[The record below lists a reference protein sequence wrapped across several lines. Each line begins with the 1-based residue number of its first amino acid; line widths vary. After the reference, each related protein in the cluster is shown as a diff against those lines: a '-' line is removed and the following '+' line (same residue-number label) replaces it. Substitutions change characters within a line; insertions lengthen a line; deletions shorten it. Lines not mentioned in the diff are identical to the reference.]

1 MNEYENNMPDL
12 QEFDEEALKKE
23 SEELL
28 EMRPLT
34 KENAVFSRTEGGFL
48 ALKVKMAGDK
58 SHDAG
63 KEEADGSASHAEK
76 VRLYDGESEAS
87 HSREYDR
94 VNVYLTFP
102 LTNPEEFISIREAD
116 EKAKEIGII
125 EQLSA
130 LEKDQQEMIREQIR
144 LRYFMPV
151 ITKVLD
157 VKEEYG
163 YAYWNVVTT
172 YGSVRFTTQMSG
184 DAVISLSDSRLLVT
198 DIDGNRYEIP
208 DFYQLSVAER
218 KKLDLFI

>member
-1 MNEYENNMPDL
+1 MEGQENNRQDLLDL

-28 EMRPLT
+28 EMHFLT
-34 KENAVFSRTEGGFL
+34 GENARFRRTEGGFV
-48 ALKVKMAGDK
+48 ALTVKEAGEEK
-58 SHDAG
+58 HSETEAG
-63 KEEADGSASHAEK
+63 T
-76 VRLYDGESEAS
+76 
-87 HSREYDR
+87 REYDR
-94 VNVYLTFP
+94 VGVYLTFP

-125 EQLSA
+125 EKLSQ
-130 LEKDQQEMIREQIR
+130 LEKDQQEMLREQIK
-144 LRYFMPV
+144 LRYFRPV

-157 VKEEYG
+157 VKDEYG

-172 YGSVRFTTQMSG
+172 FGACRFTTQRSG
-184 DAVISLSDSRLLVT
+184 DAVIHLSDSRLLVT

-208 DFYQLSVAER
+208 DFYQLGVMER